1 MSEKRNPSDF
11 AEKREDYENRNRDRG
26 TEEATGHAK
35 DESEKRINV
44 NLPESLHDGF
54 KTRCKNEGRT
64 MRYVVEQFARHYVET
79 GEIP

>member
-11 AEKREDYENRNRDRG
+11 AGKRESYETRNRDRA
-26 TEEATGHAK
+26 TEETTGHAG

-44 NLPESLHDGF
+44 NLPESLRDAF

-64 MRYVVEQFARHYVET
+64 MRYVVEQFARHYVQT